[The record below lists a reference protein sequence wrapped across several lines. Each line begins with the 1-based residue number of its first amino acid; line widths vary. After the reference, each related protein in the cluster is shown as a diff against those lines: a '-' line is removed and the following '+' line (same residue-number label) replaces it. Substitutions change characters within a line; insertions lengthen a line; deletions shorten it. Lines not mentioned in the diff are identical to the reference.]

1 MKQDLLKKT
10 SYSIDDLI
18 EIMKML
24 RAPGGCPWD
33 REQTHQ
39 SIRKNF
45 IEETYEAVE
54 AIDTEDPEPLEEELG
69 DVLLQIIFHT
79 EMEEEKGSF
88 SFEDVVTG
96 ICRKLIVRHPHV
108 FGDVEVQ
115 GSEQVL
121 ANWDEIKKRQKG
133 QKKSVETLESVSRAL
148 PALMR
153 STKVQQRA
161 ARAGFDWPEVS
172 GALEKIR
179 EETAELEE
187 AVAGGSR
194 EGIAEELGDLL
205 FSVVNVSRFVKV
217 DAEEAL
223 TRATDKFT
231 ARFAAVERMAAERGI
246 DMKET
251 SIEEL
256 DRLWDE
262 AKSR

>member
-1 MKQDLLKKT
+1 MKQDFLQKT
-10 SYSIDDLI
+10 SYSIGDLL

-33 REQTHQ
+33 REQRHQ

-54 AIDTEDPEPLEEELG
+54 AIDTEDSELLQEELG

-108 FGDVEVQ
+108 FGDVKVE

-121 ANWDEIKKRQKG
+121 ANWDEIKKQQKG
-133 QKKSVETLESVSRAL
+133 QKKSADTLESVSRAL

-179 EETAELEE
+179 EEAGELEE
-187 AVAGGSR
+187 AVAGGNR
-194 EGIAEELGDLL
+194 EEIAEELGDLL
-205 FSVVNVSRFVKV
+205 FSAVNVSRFVKV

-223 TRATDKFT
+223 TRAADKFT
-231 ARFAAVERMAAERGI
+231 ARFTKVEQMAEARGI
-246 DMKET
+246 DMKEA

-256 DRLWDE
+256 DKLWEE

>member
-1 MKQDLLKKT
+1 MNQDFSEKA
-10 SYSIDDLI
+10 SYSINDLI
-18 EIMKML
+18 KIMKML

-54 AIDTEDPEPLEEELG
+54 AIDAEDPKLLQEELG

-108 FGDVEVQ
+108 FGDVKVN

-121 ANWDEIKKRQKG
+121 ANWDEIKKQQKG
-133 QKKSVETLESVSRAL
+133 QKKSADTLESVSRAL

-172 GALEKIR
+172 GALEKIH
-179 EETAELEE
+179 EEAEELEK
-187 AVAGGSR
+187 AVAGGVR
-194 EGIAEELGDLL
+194 EEIAEELGDLL
-205 FSVVNVSRFVKV
+205 FSAVNVSRFVKV

-231 ARFAAVERMAAERGI
+231 TRFARVERMAEERGI
-246 DMKET
+246 NMKET

-256 DRLWDE
+256 DKLWE
-262 AKSR
+262 ESKSR